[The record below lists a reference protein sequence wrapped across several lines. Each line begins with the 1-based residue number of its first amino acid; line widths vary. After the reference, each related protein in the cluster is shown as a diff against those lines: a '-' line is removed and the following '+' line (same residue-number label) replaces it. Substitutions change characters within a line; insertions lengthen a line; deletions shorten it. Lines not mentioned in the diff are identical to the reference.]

1 VGHFSQAP
9 KPNLHYRGRVSRF
22 RERSQSWN
30 RSIQVSTG
38 NPCRSIPTPWPP
50 LPTGI
55 KVSTA
60 SGASQGKGLDTIGG
74 EMQAL
79 LQ

>member
-1 VGHFSQAP
+1 MRFS
-9 KPNLHYRGRVSRF
+9 LSF
-22 RERSQSWN
+22 RN
-30 RSIQVSTG
+30 R
-38 NPCRSIPTPWPP
+38 R
-50 LPTGI
+50 GI

-60 SGASQGKGLDTIGG
+60 SGASQGKGLDTIGA

>member
-1 VGHFSQAP
+1 VAA
-9 KPNLHYRGRVSRF
+9 
-22 RERSQSWN
+22 
-30 RSIQVSTG
+30 
-38 NPCRSIPTPWPP
+38 

-60 SGASQGKGLDTIGG
+60 SGASQGKGLDTIGA